1 MGGTM
6 KVIDDGSWADLLTP
20 EHFVRMILNAVQ
32 TAWKTLSRPEESS
45 HENPVTNRLCAA
57 LKVGSAN
64 ANLPFHV
71 DPQSTFLDEGGR
83 VTGIPDIRF
92 TPNVTRTGDDF
103 YVVEC
108 KRLRFSYRGK
118 CRSGNG
124 DYIDGQGEGMTAF
137 IDERYPAPHGY
148 GAMVGYIFC
157 SCTDPVG
164 SVRGAISGRF
174 CSHLWVELGFSRPSM
189 ISLWAESLLFSMSSS
204 MPMNARA
211 EAQVKR
217 RGPSSAVQL
226 LVLNPCSG
234 YRK

>member
-164 SVRGAISGRF
+164 SVRGAISKKRELLRLRGKGTLLQSSLGGAGILETQHDLALGRVLTIQHVF
-174 CSHLWVELGFSRPSM
+174 L
-189 ISLWAESLLFSMSSS
+189 
-204 MPMNARA
+204 NAD
-211 EAQVKR
+211 ECE
-217 RGPSSAVQL
+217 G
-226 LVLNPCSG
+226 
-234 YRK
+234 